1 LEEAV
6 SDPARVI
13 DLSVAALRE
22 IVREE
27 LRAMTSASAAE
38 QREILTREQA
48 ADLLQVCPSVVIRYM
63 KSAALPGFKVGAEW
77 RFRRSELEQW
87 LSDQAAKPRGH
98 TVRHA
103 KKLQAAKG
111 AG

>member
-1 LEEAV
+1 MNAGTAMLVVSQEQLEKIVEAAV
-6 SDPARVI
+6 ARAVK
-13 DLSVAALRE
+13 STAAPE
-22 IVREE
+22 
-27 LRAMTSASAAE
+27 A
-38 QREILTREQA
+38 REILTREQA
-48 ADLLQVCPSVVIRYM
+48 ADLLQVCPSVVIRYV

-77 RFRRSELEQW
+77 RFRRSELERW